1 MGSYTK
7 NCNATRCKTIYL
19 TGKKRM
25 TPVATKTSLPRSNSK
40 TATIARLPQTQQN
53 AQQANRRL
61 KALLDFAIV
70 IPTLMLIWPLF
81 VILALAVK
89 LDSPGPVIHRR
100 RVLGRDGRIFDAF
113 KFRTMYING
122 DEILAQHPK
131 LKMEL
136 QQNYKLKCDPRVTR
150 VGTFLRKFSLDELP
164 QLFNVLA
171 QDMSVIGPR
180 IIAPDEITKYGQWG
194 QTLLTVMPG
203 LTGLWQVS
211 GRSNTSYDERVN
223 LDMQYIDNWSI
234 FMDIK
239 ILLKTIPAVMKG
251 DGAY

>member
-1 MGSYTK
+1 
-7 NCNATRCKTIYL
+7 
-19 TGKKRM
+19 M

-40 TATIARLPQTQQN
+40 TATVARLPQTQQN

-81 VILALAVK
+81 MILAIAVK

-113 KFRTMYING
+113 KFRTMYVNG

-131 LKMEL
+131 LKVEL
-136 QQNYKLKCDPRVTR
+136 QQNYKLKCDPRITR

-180 IIAPDEITKYGQWG
+180 IIAPDEIAKYGQWG

-239 ILLKTIPAVMKG
+239 ILFKTIPAVMKG

>member
-1 MGSYTK
+1 
-7 NCNATRCKTIYL
+7 
-19 TGKKRM
+19 M

-40 TATIARLPQTQQN
+40 TATVARLPQTQQN

-81 VILALAVK
+81 MILAIAVK

-113 KFRTMYING
+113 KFRTMYVNG

-131 LKMEL
+131 LKAEL
-136 QQNYKLKCDPRVTR
+136 QQNYKLKCDPRITR

-180 IIAPDEITKYGQWG
+180 IIAPDEIAKYGQWG

>member
-1 MGSYTK
+1 
-7 NCNATRCKTIYL
+7 
-19 TGKKRM
+19 M
-25 TPVATKTSLPRSNSK
+25 TPVATKTSLPRNNSK
-40 TATIARLPQTQQN
+40 TATVARLPQTQQN

-70 IPTLMLIWPLF
+70 LPTLLLIWPLF
-81 VILALAVK
+81 AILAIAVK

-113 KFRTMYING
+113 KFRTMYVNG
-122 DEILAQHPK
+122 DEILARHPK
-131 LKMEL
+131 LKAEL
-136 QQNYKLKCDPRVTR
+136 QQNYKLKCDPRITR
-150 VGTFLRKFSLDELP
+150 VGSFLRKFSLDELP

>member
-1 MGSYTK
+1 
-7 NCNATRCKTIYL
+7 
-19 TGKKRM
+19 M

-40 TATIARLPQTQQN
+40 TATVARLPQTQQN

-70 IPTLMLIWPLF
+70 LPTLLLIWPLF
-81 VILALAVK
+81 AILAIAVK

-100 RVLGRDGRIFDAF
+100 RVLGRDGRIFEAF
-113 KFRTMYING
+113 KFRTMYVNG
-122 DEILAQHPK
+122 DEILARHPK
-131 LKMEL
+131 LKAEL
-136 QQNYKLKCDPRVTR
+136 QQNYKLKCDPRITR
-150 VGTFLRKFSLDELP
+150 VGSFLRKFSLDELP

>member
-1 MGSYTK
+1 
-7 NCNATRCKTIYL
+7 
-19 TGKKRM
+19 M
-25 TPVATKTSLPRSNSK
+25 TPVATKTSLPRNNSK
-40 TATIARLPQTQQN
+40 TATVARLPQTQQN

-61 KALLDFAIV
+61 KAMLDFAIV
-70 IPTLMLIWPLF
+70 LPTLLLIWPLF
-81 VILALAVK
+81 AILAIAVK

-100 RVLGRDGRIFDAF
+100 RVLGRDGRIFEAF
-113 KFRTMYING
+113 KFRTMYVNG
-122 DEILAQHPK
+122 DEILARHPK
-131 LKMEL
+131 LKAEL
-136 QQNYKLKCDPRVTR
+136 QQNYKLKCDPRITR
-150 VGTFLRKFSLDELP
+150 VGSFLRKFSLDELP

>member
-1 MGSYTK
+1 
-7 NCNATRCKTIYL
+7 
-19 TGKKRM
+19 M
-25 TPVATKTSLPRSNSK
+25 TPVATKTTLKQTNSQ
-40 TATIARLPQTQQN
+40 TATTTRLPQTQLN

-61 KALLDFAIV
+61 KAMLDYAIV
-70 IPTLMLIWPLF
+70 IPTLLLIWPLF
-81 VILALAVK
+81 LLLAIAVR

-113 KFRTMYING
+113 KFRTMYVNG

-131 LKMEL
+131 LKKEL
-136 QQNYKLKCDPRVTR
+136 DQNYKLKCDPRVTR
-150 VGTFLRKFSLDELP
+150 VGTLLRKFSLDELP

-180 IIAPDEITKYGQWG
+180 IIAPDEITKYGQSG

-211 GRSNTSYDERVN
+211 GRSNTTYDDRVK
-223 LDMQYIDNWSI
+223 LDMSYISNWSV
-234 FMDIK
+234 FLDIN